1 MSETPMVEAVARE
14 PEMVRRVAEA
24 MFEGYRRF
32 INDTLGPDRA
42 SIPWAELDG
51 TSMRCYCA
59 AAREGIQAMS
69 EPTEAQIKATSLRDW
84 IGHPEANPGTIERW
98 HAAQRRAAIRNWQ
111 AGIDAAL
118 AAPEEGRD
126 P

>member
-1 MSETPMVEAVARE
+1 MVEAVARE

-24 MFEGYRRF
+24 MFEGYRKF

-42 SIPWAELDG
+42 PIPWAELDG

-59 AAREGIQAMS
+59 AAREGIQAMR
-69 EPTEAQIKATSLRDW
+69 EPTDAMADAGRWPGEDGEPKEAWRLM
-84 IGHPEANPGTIERW
+84 
-98 HAAQRRAAIRNWQ
+98 
-111 AGIDAAL
+111 IDAAL
-118 AAPEEGRD
+118 AVPEEGRE